1 MKEPVPSPPTEP
13 APPPDDGRCRTEAL
27 DLGAVLAIERA
38 AQGARLAR
46 QEARPPAPPHPAETG
61 PSSPRPAAPAV
72 AVAPAAAVT
81 PVAVAHAPVEAR
93 GHAELSPRPTRVLP
107 GGTEPSAQSPSP
119 APASMKTLEIDY
131 SPASRLHRT
140 RSLQVQ
146 RAARVA
152 VIGAVVAAVG
162 IGLWALLSGGRG
174 VVPAATHQIAI
185 APAPSVA
192 PQAPSA
198 QAPSTQTMGVPATT
212 TVTAPASAPA
222 STLEPSAAPTG
233 ASRPASTPGTS
244 LRPSPS
250 STQAPRPR
258 VKTPPLPT
266 SDFPNQ

>member
-152 VIGAVVAAVG
+152 VVGTVAAAVG
-162 IGLWALLSGGRG
+162 IGLWALFSGGGG
-174 VVPAATHQIAI
+174 VLPAATHHIEI
-185 APAPSVA
+185 APAPSMA

-198 QAPSTQTMGVPATT
+198 QAPSTQSTGVDAPATT
-212 TVTAPASAPA
+212 TVTAPPALSATMVPSAP
-222 STLEPSAAPTG
+222 SG
-233 ASRPASTPGTS
+233 ASRRTSTP
-244 LRPSPS
+244 PKMSPS
-250 STQAPRPR
+250 STQAARPRP
-258 VKTPPLPT
+258 KTPPVAT
-266 SDFPNQ
+266 SEFPNQ